1 MENIIL
7 VGMPACGKSIT
18 GVVLAKTMRKQ
29 FLDTDLLIQEKEK
42 LPLQTI
48 IDTRGN
54 DYFKQIEETVLK
66 GLNVQNTV
74 IATGGSAIYY
84 PDAITHLKRNGK
96 IVYLKVSLDTI
107 ENRLDNITTRGVT
120 MEKNETIADLY
131 CHRIPLYE
139 KCSDVIIEADHLSL
153 EQTVEA
159 IIKACSDIV

>member
-1 MENIIL
+1 MKNVVL

-29 FLDTDLLIQEKEK
+29 FQDTDLLIQEREK

-54 DYFKQIEETVLK
+54 DYFKQVEETVLK
-66 GLNVQNTV
+66 ELNIENTV

-84 PDAITHLKRNGK
+84 PDAIAHLKKSGK

-107 ENRLDNITTRGVT
+107 EKRLDNITTRGVT
-120 MEKNETIADLY
+120 MGKNETIADLY
-131 CHRIPLYE
+131 YRRIPLYE
-139 KCSDVIIEADHLSL
+139 KRSDITIETDELSL

-159 IIKACSDIV
+159 IIKACGNMI